1 VREDELDPQD
11 LLRLWRGELDHAY
24 GEGAVIS
31 TLAAV
36 LRLLSKGEER
46 PVDEWVE
53 QARRLWQARDQ
64 SAFCLRSD
72 QFTRVCF
79 GCILNSS
86 D

>member
-1 VREDELDPQD
+1 
-11 LLRLWRGELDHAY
+11 LDHAY

-64 SAFCLRSD
+64 SAF
-72 QFTRVCF
+72 
-79 GCILNSS
+79 
-86 D
+86 